1 MKKNHSLQREADA
14 GLNTVGTAST
24 DAGEAETDT
33 VLEASKPAA
42 PEGLEQAPTR
52 FLPNTETDGASLLID
67 VEQFTEGNLEELPPR
82 AERTVGNPRRIL
94 SQRDG
99 KQSYAPVFAGDIVV
113 TVYESGPAKL
123 QIENSLY
130 DEFVHVLEGGLILT
144 DAAGVTQKIDAG
156 GFMIMPKGFSGTFE
170 MVGDTFRE
178 MVVIERDS
186 FEEDLLA
193 S

>member
-1 MKKNHSLQREADA
+1 MQKNHSLESE
-14 GLNTVGTAST
+14 TGT
-24 DAGEAETDT
+24 DLDT
-33 VLEASKPAA
+33 TKPAA
-42 PEGLEQAPTR
+42 PEGLKQAPTR
-52 FLPNTETDGASLLID
+52 FLPDTQTEGASLLID
-67 VEQFTEGNLEELPPR
+67 TAQFTDGNLEELPPR

-99 KQSYAPVFAGDIVV
+99 GQSYSPVFAGDIVV
-113 TVYESGPAKL
+113 TAYESGPAKL
-123 QIENSLY
+123 QIENSIY

-144 DAAGVTQKIDAG
+144 DAAGNTQKVDAG
-156 GFMIMPKGFSGTFE
+156 GFVIMPKGFSGTWE
-170 MVGDTFRE
+170 MVGDTYRE